1 MSTLGI
7 PIAYPR
13 LAFLESVLSSK
24 FNPLVTLGRTGSL
37 GLKGFVNKFN
47 GDAELLDDLVL
58 ISFPLLALA
67 YRANFLLKND
77 HWTSKHHMVL
87 ISTF

>member
-1 MSTLGI
+1 M
-7 PIAYPR
+7 
-13 LAFLESVLSSK
+13 LSSK

-58 ISFPLLALA
+58 ISS
-67 YRANFLLKND
+67 FLRLRLRL
-77 HWTSKHHMVL
+77 TVPQE
-87 ISTF
+87 